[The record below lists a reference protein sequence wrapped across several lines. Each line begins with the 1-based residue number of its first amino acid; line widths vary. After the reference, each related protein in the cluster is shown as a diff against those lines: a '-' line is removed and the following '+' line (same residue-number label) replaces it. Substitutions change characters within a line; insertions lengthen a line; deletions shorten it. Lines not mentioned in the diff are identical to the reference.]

1 MNFAEAGHLLLKTAS
16 KISLG
21 FVSAVQRGY
30 EIVATREPSTAS
42 KAHSPKHAEPGRRPD
57 RILARLDA
65 EISHLQSSTEDGS
78 CCLEAVSSTN
88 SSAKSDDM
96 CATPSS
102 LQSEKG
108 QDHAAPLSSET
119 MASTSTTAVNSP
131 PKSAEE
137 GSERTIEDREEG
149 CQTSLETP
157 SRSTKSLE
165 DELRSFYVHYA
176 PSKVVQVAGILAAH
190 PEYRDPAVL
199 NAILREKYGADLN
212 SFQCR
217 SAGTHKCA
225 DPTRE
230 QQSLIKQ
237 LLDQNQ
243 TLINS
248 LHEVRNKLN
257 AAETRADSMEDAARN
272 AERRAKA
279 AEARLA
285 VIKSELGSLKEQG
298 KLEEPATKIHDSM
311 LTPRHIPERPLL
323 QHRKACGV
331 PHTQHAQHVTATV
344 LQTGHHGE
352 AGRTANFAYMACLG
366 AYPQSNAGL
375 EMVEDP
381 LAVCPQPASLDTK
394 TMNQAPPLLP
404 TWNDF
409 NDSSLNINAYISQG
423 DMLVR
428 LPYFSC
434 QTTRHS
440 VCAEYLYQNLVT
452 SP

>member
-1 MNFAEAGHLLLKTAS
+1 MNFAEAGHLLLKNAS
-16 KISLG
+16 TISLG

-30 EIVATREPSTAS
+30 EIVATRDPSTAS
-42 KAHSPKHAEPGRRPD
+42 KAHSPKHAEPGL
-57 RILARLDA
+57 ILARLDA

-78 CCLEAVSSTN
+78 CCLEEAVSSTN
-88 SSAKSDDM
+88 SSAKSNEM
-96 CATPSS
+96 CATPCS

-108 QDHAAPLSSET
+108 QDHPAPLSSET

-137 GSERTIEDREEG
+137 GSERTIEELENG
-149 CQTSLETP
+149 CQTSREA
-157 SRSTKSLE
+157 RSTSTKFLE
-165 DELRSFYVHYA
+165 DELRSFYVHYC
-176 PSKVVQVAGILAAH
+176 PSKVVQVAEILATH
-190 PEYRDPAVL
+190 PEYQDPAVL
-199 NAILREKYGADLN
+199 NAILREKYGADL
-212 SFQCR
+212 SSLQST
-217 SAGTHKCA
+217 SAGA
-225 DPTRE
+225 DRMRE

-243 TLINS
+243 TLIDS
-248 LHEVRNKLN
+248 LHEVRDKLN
-257 AAETRADSMEDAARN
+257 AAETRADALEDAARN
-272 AERRAKA
+272 SERRAKA

-298 KLEEPATKIHDSM
+298 KLEQPATKIHDSM
-311 LTPRHIPERPLL
+311 LTPKHIPERPLL

-331 PHTQHAQHVTATV
+331 PHTQHAQHVTGAV
-344 LQTGHHGE
+344 LQSSHHGE

-366 AYPQSNAGL
+366 AYPQSDAGL
-375 EMVEDP
+375 EILEDP

-404 TWNDF
+404 TWNDS

-428 LPYFSC
+428 F
-434 QTTRHS
+434 
-440 VCAEYLYQNLVT
+440 
-452 SP
+452 